1 MLDHPVSPGYILKYV
16 VGQAQNVGHIE
27 GFFQQQIYDSS
38 SVTVRFT
45 AQSGEGKSKGS
56 LA

>member
-1 MLDHPVSPGYILKYV
+1 MLDHPVSPGYILEYV